1 MCEMSYPLLYLE
13 HLSRRDIELLA
24 GIADVDAAELRR
36 LVLDR
41 PATIDELLGSTEL
54 FDVIFEPRPET
65 LDPGASTFLVFGAMV
80 NRSAHDLQSAS
91 HIPEWSA
98 PGKRLPVFD
107 VEPMRGFLDDG
118 QRRYFLTEFL
128 ESFTRVASGSYLVKT
143 SHGYR
148 RHRFSEL
155 DLSRMAELVDLLPPE
170 ERPGGYRR
178 LGDIALFLNGVFPDH
193 AATHPLP
200 PTARELVARSAAIK
214 AVDAAIDDA
223 GLRFLDTAG
232 AGWYRRAAGEVEL
245 NVGAGSGLLRALSD
259 RFGEARRILN
269 YMADRYLF
277 GRQLGWL
284 NGPG

>member
-1 MCEMSYPLLYLE
+1 MSYSLLYLE

-24 GIADVDAAELRR
+24 GIADVDAADLRR

-41 PATIDELLGSTEL
+41 PTTIDELLGCDEL
-54 FDVIFEPRPET
+54 HDAIFESGPET
-65 LDPGASTFLVFGAMV
+65 LDPGVSTFLVFGALV
-80 NRSAHDLQSAS
+80 GKSTHDLMSAS
-91 HIPEWSA
+91 HVPEWAA

-118 QRRYFLTEFL
+118 MRRYFLAEFL

-143 SHGYR
+143 GRGYR

-155 DLSRMAELVDLLPPE
+155 DLSRMAELVDLLPPA

-200 PTARELVARSAAIK
+200 PTARERVARSAAIK
-214 AVDAAIDDA
+214 TVDAVIDDV
-223 GLRFLDTAG
+223 GLRFLDSAG
-232 AGWYRRAAGEVEL
+232 AGWYRRAAGEVEQTF
-245 NVGAGSGLLRALSD
+245 GTGPGLLHTLSE

-277 GRQLGWL
+277 GRHLGWL
-284 NGPG
+284 NSPG